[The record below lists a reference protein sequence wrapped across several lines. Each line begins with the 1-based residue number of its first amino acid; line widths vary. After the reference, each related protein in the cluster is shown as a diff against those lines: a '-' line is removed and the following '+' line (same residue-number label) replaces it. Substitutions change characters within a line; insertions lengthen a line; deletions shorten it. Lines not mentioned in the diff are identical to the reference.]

1 MPTYDGSSMF
11 LWTEWPSMSGEAD
24 WIIFYARLI
33 EYISVS
39 EFNFS
44 RIMLRMIDPTFGD
57 KSTGYTTRDLWTVS
71 RDSVIYQ
78 EFISKVPPQVKE
90 LVIYP
95 YVLDYSNQ
103 VNWETSMGTAPGQT
117 LEAVFKYFQAWN
129 DLLGPDAP
137 VKFTGI
143 VVDGEE
149 HKGFIDEIYNV
160 PQYKAMYN
168 GGWFGYCTGYPQVGV
183 MTLYSEVV
191 DVFVFQM
198 YDFYADRSATL
209 QLVQNTDVDNP
220 DEFITRLNNLVWSR
234 FLPFYENTKA
244 TFMWSNQHS
253 GSTACLYPLGD
264 NCGAKEDF
272 GAVSKSYFISF
283 LEKVKEMYPTKF
295 GNKMNGI
302 FQFSLTPASWF
313 NPSE

>member
-1 MPTYDGSSMF
+1 MF

-33 EYISVS
+33 EYIETS

-44 RIMLRMIDPTFGD
+44 RIILRMIDPTFGN
-57 KSTGYTTRDLWTVS
+57 KATGYTKRDLWSVS
-71 RDSVIYQ
+71 FDSVVYQ
-78 EFISKVPPQVKE
+78 EFISKVPSKVKE

-95 YVLDYSNQ
+95 YVLDTANQ
-103 VNWETSMGTAPGQT
+103 VNWETSMGTASGKT
-117 LEAVFKYFQAWN
+117 LEAVFKYYQAWN
-129 DLLGPDAP
+129 DLLGPNAR

-149 HKGFIDEIYNV
+149 HKGFIDEISNV
-160 PQYKAMYN
+160 PAYKAKYN

-183 MTLYSEVV
+183 MTLYSDYV
-191 DVFVFQM
+191 DIFVFQM
-198 YDFYADRSATL
+198 YDFYVDRAATL
-209 QLVQNTDVDNP
+209 QLVQNTDVSTP
-220 DEFITRLNNLVWSR
+220 EEFITRLNNLVWSR
-234 FLPFYENTKA
+234 FLPFYENSKA
-244 TFMWSNQHS
+244 NFMWSNQHS
-253 GSTACLYPLGD
+253 TSTACLYPLGN

-272 GAVSKSYFISF
+272 GTVSKSYFISF
-283 LEKVKEMYPTKF
+283 LEQLKAMYPTKF

-313 NPSE
+313 TPSK

>member
-1 MPTYDGSSMF
+1 
-11 LWTEWPSMSGEAD
+11 
-24 WIIFYARLI
+24 
-33 EYISVS
+33 
-39 EFNFS
+39 
-44 RIMLRMIDPTFGD
+44 
-57 KSTGYTTRDLWTVS
+57 
-71 RDSVIYQ
+71 
-78 EFISKVPPQVKE
+78 
-90 LVIYP
+90 
-95 YVLDYSNQ
+95 
-103 VNWETSMGTAPGQT
+103 MGTGSGRT

-149 HKGFIDEIYNV
+149 HKGFISEIYNV
-160 PQYKAMYN
+160 PDYKAQYN

-183 MTLYSEVV
+183 MTLYSNVV

-198 YDFYADRSATL
+198 YDFYVDRAASL
-209 QLVQNTDVDNP
+209 QLVQNTDVDTV
-220 DEFITRLNNLVWSR
+220 DDFITRLNNLVWSR

-253 GSTACLYPLGD
+253 SSTACLYPLGD

-272 GAVSKSYFISF
+272 GAVSKAYFISF
-283 LEKVKEMYPTKF
+283 LEKIKEMYPTKF

-313 NPSE
+313 SPSK